1 MEHKIL
7 GVIGG
12 MGPKATSVFFD
23 KVVEKTEA
31 HKDQDH
37 IDMVILN
44 HATIPDRTSVILE
57 KNEKMFITAI
67 KKDIE
72 LLEAA
77 KVDHIA
83 IPCNTSHYFYED
95 LQKMTD
101 IDIIHMV
108 DETVKKI
115 VETYGANCK
124 VGIMATS
131 GTISSGIYDKSA
143 TKFNIDLS
151 VPNQTLQDQI
161 MKIIYNDIKN
171 DLTADTNEIEAI
183 IHDFIFKQN
192 CSCVILACTEFSCIK
207 LSEEIQS
214 YCIDAMD
221 VLVERSI
228 ELSGK
233 QLKSLQQNK
242 SNAAII

>member
-44 HATIPDRTSVILE
+44 HATIPDRTTVILE
-57 KNEKMFITAI
+57 NNEDIFLEAI
-67 KKDIE
+67 RKDIK

-77 KVDHIA
+77 EVNHIA
-83 IPCNTSHYFYED
+83 IPCNTSHYFYE
-95 LQKMTD
+95 KFIEMTD
-101 IDIIHMV
+101 IHIIHMV

-115 VETYGANCK
+115 AETYGADCK
-124 VGIMATS
+124 IGIMATT
-131 GTISSGIYDKSA
+131 GTIKSGIYEKSA
-143 TKFNIDLS
+143 KKFNINLS
-151 VPNQTLQDQI
+151 VPNQVLQDQI
-161 MKIIYNDIKN
+161 MNIIYNDIKN
-171 DLTADTNEIEAI
+171 NLNADTNEIQAI
-183 IHDFIFKQN
+183 IHDFIFNQN
-192 CSCVILACTEFSCIK
+192 CDGVILACTEFSCIQ
-207 LSEEIQS
+207 LSKEIQG
-214 YCIDAMD
+214 YCIDALD

-233 QLKSLQQNK
+233 QVKNLQQNK

>member
-23 KVVEKTEA
+23 KVVEKTDA

-44 HATIPDRTSVILE
+44 HASIPDRTEVILKKKE
-57 KNEKMFITAI
+57 ETFLKAI
-67 KKDIE
+67 HKDIK
-72 LLEAA
+72 LLELAE
-77 KVDHIA
+77 VDHIA

-95 LQKMTD
+95 LQEMTD

-115 VETYGANCK
+115 FETYGANSK
-124 VGIMATS
+124 VGIMATN
-131 GTISSGIYDKSA
+131 GTISSGIYEKSA
-143 TKFNIDLS
+143 KKFNIDLN
-151 VPNQTLQDQI
+151 VPNQALQDQI

-183 IHDFIFKQN
+183 IHDFIFEQD
-192 CSCVILACTEFSCIK
+192 CSCVILACTEFSVIT
-207 LSEEIQS
+207 LSDEVQN
-214 YCIDAMD
+214 YCVDAMD

-233 QLKSLQQNK
+233 QLKSLQQNN